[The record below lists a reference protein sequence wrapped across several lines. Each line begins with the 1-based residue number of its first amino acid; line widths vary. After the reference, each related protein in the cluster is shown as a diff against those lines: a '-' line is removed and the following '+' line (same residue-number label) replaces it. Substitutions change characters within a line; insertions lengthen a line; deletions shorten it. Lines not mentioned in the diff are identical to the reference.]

1 MEAWTIFA
9 TERERE
15 RERFVSNCREITTT
29 ETSLCIELAKNARG
43 NSPANNVSGLLT
55 ENYAFRSSERKEWG
69 RVFDLEQPILCFSIT
84 HRAPFQSAAKYRIN
98 GTIGRRGDRW
108 RGEKGF
114 FCEHEVRL
122 GESFFRLASYDL
134 TSSLHPAP
142 QKNRHEATARQV
154 GRTSFGVPTAVLHS
168 WILHAICSNTRFRD
182 QSLKG
187 DSNFAR
193 IIDGYLGGFPL

>member
-15 RERFVSNCREITTT
+15 RERFVSNCREITIT

-55 ENYAFRSSERKEWG
+55 ENYAFRSSERKGWG
-69 RVFDLEQPILCFSIT
+69 RVFDLEQPILCFPIT

-122 GESFFRLASYDL
+122 GESFFRLAYDL
-134 TSSLHPAP
+134 TSSLHPTP